1 MYRRLAYVSRP
12 QEDLPVAQIPRIVAL
27 CRARNVRDDI
37 TGVLAF
43 TGHDFAQ
50 LIEGPRNAMDHLW
63 SRIRADGRHRDI
75 AVLFDEAA
83 EGRWCGD
90 WRIGFS
96 ADPAIRARIAALR
109 NARGPFDATA
119 KANFLRL
126 LNDCDPE

>member
-12 QEDLPVAQIPRIVAL
+12 QENLPVAQIPRIVAL
-27 CRARNVRDDI
+27 CRARNARDDI

-50 LIEGPRNAMDHLW
+50 LIEGPRAAMDGLW
-63 SRIRADGRHRDI
+63 SSIRADGRHHDI
-75 AVLFDEAA
+75 AVLFDEPA

-90 WRIGFS
+90 WRIGFP
-96 ADPAIRARIAALR
+96 ADPAIGASIAALR